1 MHGLFW
7 KSVRSLLL
15 PALLAGMF
23 GAPSMGAAATDGVS
37 APKSADTAPSD
48 ADLASTKCAIGEER
62 FLPGD
67 YFYCLATLSYGE
79 QHYGYAQK
87 FFQEA
92 AGWGS
97 KPAQYVLGIM
107 ALNGDHQPVNR
118 PLALAWLTLAAERPR
133 SSFGQAYQSAYAH
146 ATVAERQA
154 AESLLAKL
162 RPVYADATAAVRAEK
177 RYTQGMAQLAHA
189 NAGEGNYCLEGLTT
203 PADPA
208 PDPQQCL
215 PMQTMVD
222 AIDKQAAI
230 VFDGW
235 SGHVSVGALQQV
247 AAPATNAPR
256 PVK

>member
-1 MHGLFW
+1 MHGLFVKW
-7 KSVRSLLL
+7 ASSLLMTVSL
-15 PALLAGMF
+15 VGVF
-23 GAPSMGAAATDGVS
+23 GVPLVAAATDGPAAPAS
-37 APKSADTAPSD
+37 AATVPGD

-67 YFYCLATLSYGE
+67 YFYCLATQNYGE

-97 KPAQYVLGIM
+97 KPAQYVLGVM

-118 PLALAWLTLAAERPR
+118 PLALAWLTLAAERPS
-133 SSFGQAYQSAYAH
+133 SSFKPAYQSAYAN
-146 ATVAERQA
+146 ATEAERQA
-154 AESLLAKL
+154 AETLLTKL
-162 RPVYADATAAVRAEK
+162 RPTYADATAAVRAEK

-189 NAGEGNYCLEGLTT
+189 NAGGGSYCMEGLTT
-203 PADPA
+203 LADPT

-215 PMQTMVD
+215 QTQTMVD

-235 SGHVSVGALQQV
+235 SGHVTVGALQPV
-247 AAPATNAPR
+247 AAPATSTQH